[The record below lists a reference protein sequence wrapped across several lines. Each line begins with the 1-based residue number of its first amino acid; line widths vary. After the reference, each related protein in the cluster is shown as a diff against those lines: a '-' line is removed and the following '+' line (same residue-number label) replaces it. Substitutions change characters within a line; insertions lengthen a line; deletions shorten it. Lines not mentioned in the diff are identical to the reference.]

1 MHEPTLRSV
10 VRVRG
15 YTLVELLIAIALT
28 TVVAGALFQAAASA
42 RAAFRTQPEIADM
55 HQRLRFAADMLYKDL
70 VIAGAGASYASDG
83 SLGRILP
90 PLRPTRSALEA
101 SGELAYA
108 SDEVSIL
115 YASDGRSHTRLVADQ
130 ASPTAELFVDTLNPS
145 CPPSL
150 PCGFR
155 RGMLALVFDATAA
168 GQGFDVFQ
176 VTDVTGLSVLHGG
189 TSFSKAYTQ
198 PSGRVL
204 EVQNHTYFHDAATN
218 RLMHHDGAG
227 GVFPLAD
234 NVVDLR
240 FTYYADPDPSSAP
253 KPPPGLST
261 CLYDA
266 GNPPIPRL
274 TPLGGTEL
282 KPLTPGQLTD
292 GPVCGLS
299 PNRFDGDLLRVR
311 KVRVEL
317 EVQIGSDDLRSI
329 SPYRISFDV
338 TPRNLNLLR

>member
-1 MHEPTLRSV
+1 M
-10 VRVRG
+10 RG
-15 YTLVELLIAIALT
+15 YTLVELLIAMALT
-28 TVVAGALFQAAASA
+28 TVVAGALFQAAAST
-42 RAAFRTQPEIADM
+42 RTAFRTQPEIADM

-70 VIAGAGASYASDG
+70 VIAGAGASHASDG
-83 SLGRILP
+83 SLARFLP
-90 PLRPTRSALEA
+90 PLRPARSSLDA

-115 YASDGRSHTRLVADQ
+115 YAADGRSHTRLAADQ
-130 ASPTAELFVDTLNPS
+130 TSPTADLFVDTLNPS
-145 CPPSL
+145 CPPSV

-168 GQGFDVFQ
+168 GQGFDIFQ
-176 VTDVTGLSVLHGG
+176 VTDVTDLSLRHG
-189 TSFSKAYTQ
+189 SAPFSKAYTK

-204 EVQNHTYFHDAATN
+204 EVQNPIYFHDAATN

-227 GVFPLAD
+227 GVFPLVD

-240 FTYYADPDPSSAP
+240 FTYYADPDPSSVP

-266 GNPPIPRL
+266 GDPPIPRL

-282 KPLTPGQLTD
+282 KPLTAEQLTD
-292 GPVCGLS
+292 GPVCGLY

-317 EVQIGSDDLRSI
+317 EVQVGSDELRSI

-338 TPRNLNLLR
+338 TPRNLTLLR